1 VGWEAGVIR
10 FYYDGVLVATHTTGV
25 VSGPMYLALDNAVP
39 AQWTPTV
46 PADMLVDYV
55 RVWQR

>member
-1 VGWEAGVIR
+1 MIR